1 MAAAFDV
8 DARLADGERALTALD
23 SYVAASAV
31 LGLPYPGASLVQLYG
46 AEGGLDL
53 AALATDARSLD
64 AAAVAAQDVFRLQGN
79 TYRDLTAQWSGA
91 GGDAAGDF
99 LRGLTVSAEDVVA
112 HLQRS
117 AQALTTLRD
126 ELWRAVDAKVV
137 AVQRAD
143 TQVSGRGDAWTAAA
157 RMVLGG
163 MGDGATASE
172 IVDQQ
177 VKPFVIQVI
186 CGELLPALQ
195 AASDAVVA
203 AYDSAIT
210 ATTPARVSF
219 GVPVGIAPTV
229 MLSPVP
235 AYQAAPTAPLGALGT
250 VAGLA
255 PLAPVAGLAPAAPV
269 AMPGAPVG
277 VPAMSAEPVAAPMA
291 AGSGMPEPALGA
303 SAASPPAT
311 ATEDIGLGSG
321 VSGLGQQLVDAIG
334 GALGSM
340 AGLGSAAAGVGGLDQ
355 LTNGWDGLTPG
366 NEGTDADLDK
376 KDQSDPA
383 GTEGDAADDGKDSD
397 ADGALPDADQQA
409 AEKLAAEK
417 PAAEADQPVPTPVPP
432 ASDAASTA
440 PPTEPVVTQEK
451 PTTKTPCEIAAD
463 ELPQV
468 GE

>member
-8 DARLADGERALTALD
+8 DARLAEGERALTALD
-23 SYVAASAV
+23 SYVAASEV
-31 LGLPYPGASLVQLYG
+31 LGMAYPGASLVQLYG
-46 AEGGLDL
+46 AESGLDL
-53 AALATDARSLD
+53 AALAADARSLD
-64 AAAVAAQDVFRLQGN
+64 AAAVAAQDALRLQGN

-112 HLQRS
+112 QLQRS

-126 ELWRAVDAKVV
+126 ELWRAVDTKVV
-137 AVQRAD
+137 AVLRAD

-163 MGDGATASE
+163 TGDAATASE

-203 AYDSAIT
+203 AYDSAIA

-235 AYQAAPTAPLGALGT
+235 AYQAVPTAPLGALGT
-250 VAGLA
+250 AAGLA
-255 PLAPVAGLAPAAPV
+255 PLAPV

-291 AGSGMPEPALGA
+291 GGSGMPEPALGA
-303 SAASPPAT
+303 SAASPPAA
-311 ATEDIGLGSG
+311 ATGDIGLGSG

-334 GALGSM
+334 GVLGSM

-355 LTNGWDGLTPG
+355 LTNGLDDLTPG
-366 NEGTDADLDK
+366 DEGTDADLDK
-376 KDQSDPA
+376 KDQSDPSGA
-383 GTEGDAADDGKDSD
+383 KGDASDDGKDSD

-409 AEKLAAEK
+409 AEK
-417 PAAEADQPVPTPVPP
+417 PAADEPAVEADQPVATPVPP
-432 ASDAASTA
+432 ASDPASTA